1 MMEGTVSVL
10 RRAELGAD
18 GTRVTPETRVLTVK
32 AVYALSENGR
42 KLSLLDGGD
51 GRAEQILD
59 VRVPRNRLHLVT
71 VDSEGNAR
79 LKLCPR
85 YDVRPDGRVVK
96 VETSPVYD
104 QPPTID
110 DLFLAA
116 SKNHE
121 LEAAYLAQ
129 RQDRLG
135 RSDAQQDLRGV
146 IAQEFL
152 ANPEQR
158 AAEHPAPSPKR
169 CYLLSGGRRLLFDA
183 TRDQGV
189 AKQVPAEAH
198 RRFRADERARRET
211 NQQEHARRQRVH
223 EDKKRFVSDWID
235 TNGTAELRERQD
247 AGLLP
252 MADAIDAIADHAFA
266 ALSNWPLYKRNGAE
280 LLQAFLRQHAEYGDA
295 VISERELQIIDGD
308 APDATAAQWAQVKE
322 ARALV
327 PGATV
332 TIRSH
337 RLEWKRN
344 PKAPSLVVRGLL
356 LVQHVGPLVVRREF
370 AVEDAFGQTNFTVDF
385 DKER

>member
-1 MMEGTVSVL
+1 MEGTVSVL

-18 GTRVTPETRVLTVK
+18 GTRVTPETRMLTVK
-32 AVYALSENGR
+32 AVYTLSENGR
-42 KLSLLDGGD
+42 KLSLLDGGN

-96 VETSPVYD
+96 VETAPVYD

-121 LEAAYLAQ
+121 LEATYQAQ
-129 RQDRLG
+129 RQDRHG
-135 RSDAQQDLRGV
+135 RSDAQQDLRTL
-146 IAQEFL
+146 IAQQFL
-152 ANPEQR
+152 ANPGQR

-169 CYLLSGGRRLLFDA
+169 CYVVSGGRRLLFDA

-189 AKQVPAEAH
+189 AKDVPAEAH
-198 RRFRADERARRET
+198 RRFRADERARREA

-223 EDKKRFVSDWID
+223 EEKKRFVSDWID
-235 TNGTAELRERQD
+235 TNGTAELRERQA

-252 MADAIDAIADHAFA
+252 MADAIDAIADRAFA
-266 ALSNWPLYKRNGAE
+266 ALSHWSPYVRNGAE
-280 LLQAFLRQHAEYGDA
+280 LLQAFLRRYAEYRDA
-295 VISERELQIIDGD
+295 IISERELQVTDGD

-322 ARALV
+322 ARALL
-327 PGATV
+327 PTATV

-337 RLEWKRN
+337 RLVWKRN
-344 PKAPSLVVRGLL
+344 SKAPSLVVRGLL
-356 LVQHVGPLVVRREF
+356 VVQHAGPLVVRREF
-370 AVEDAFGQTNFTVDF
+370 AVEDDLEQKIFTDDF